1 MTASVPARVS
11 SAADAGTDMRMR
23 HIGPVGALVV
33 AVSVTALLLSGC
45 GGGSTG
51 DSAAHTAALTTEHG
65 ALAAARNRSVTN
77 AAEQA
82 DRVAEN
88 RARLVAALRRLWRQ
102 RAAVAR
108 TQSRR
113 TRRLDRETV
122 VKVSGSS
129 SFDLC
134 ATNRPRHANT
144 ARRRTLLE
152 RALQRDRALYYL
164 NLSCPSS

>member
-1 MTASVPARVS
+1 MH
-11 SAADAGTDMRMR
+11 MR
-23 HIGPVGALVV
+23 HMGSTSALVI
-33 AVSVTALLLSGC
+33 ALIVTAMLVSGC
-45 GGGSTG
+45 TGGSTG
-51 DSAAHTAALTTEHG
+51 DHAAHTTALTTEHE
-65 ALAAARNRSVTN
+65 ALTAARNHSAAATN

-102 RAAVAR
+102 RATVAR
-108 TQSRR
+108 TERR

-122 VKVSGSS
+122 VEVSGSS
-129 SFDLC
+129 SFDIC
-134 ATNRPRHANT
+134 ATYRSHRGNT
-144 ARRRTLLE
+144 AHRRALLE